1 MAPDQRPTITIQ
13 AAQSLDGRISLP
25 QTRTLLSSREG
36 LEIAHRARAENDA
49 VLVGSS
55 TIRIDDPELSVRF
68 CAGPQPKRI
77 VLASSLDIPTTARI
91 FAPGPGVMIIGA
103 VGRAS
108 RHRADCLEQAGVYVR
123 IVEATDNG
131 FVSMPAALAE
141 IYRWGVRRLLVE
153 GGARVLTT
161 LFRER
166 LVDEV
171 ALEIVPIL
179 LGATGVPSVANIGVE
194 VIEEAPKLLDVRF
207 KQLGSSILVQG
218 RVEH

>member
-1 MAPDQRPTITIQ
+1 MASDPRPNITIQ
-13 AAQSLDGRISLP
+13 ATQSLDGRISLP

-36 LEIAHRARAENDA
+36 LEIAHQTRAEHDA

-55 TIRIDDPELSVRF
+55 TVKIDDPELSVRF

-91 FAPGPGVMIIGA
+91 FAPGPGVMVIGA
-103 VGRAS
+103 VGRAPP
-108 RHRADCLEQAGVYVR
+108 HRVNLLMQSGVYVC
-123 IVEATDNG
+123 IVEAADNG
-131 FVSMPAALAE
+131 LVSMPAALAE

-161 LFRER
+161 FFREH
-166 LVDEV
+166 LVDQL

-179 LGATGVPSVANIGVE
+179 LGAPGVPSVANIGVE
-194 VIEEAPKLLDVRF
+194 VIEEAPKLSDVRI